1 MKFLFYVMNHPELL
15 VSVESLLS
23 AIIQNSS
30 TKFQIKLSWISTD
43 SRHLLNFWFCFKLK
57 SSLNHFLVIF
67 DILNFPQRFLTKYKI
82 LFWIL
87 GAFLAF
93 VWVECECKVLV
104 NESSPRDKI
113 GDNYGILALTIIT
126 SWESFSISLV
136 KLVSLCSFLS
146 LPVTFEVLFLYNFVC
161 AKISSGMHNLR
172 KNTVTFF
179 RPSLFRKI
187 DLTCFWSFF
196 FKI

>member
-1 MKFLFYVMNHPELL
+1 MNHPELL

-146 LPVTFEVLFLYNFVC
+146 LPVTFEVLFCTILFVQRFHLACTISEKIPLHFFDLHFLGKLISHVSDHFSLKYSLYF
-161 AKISSGMHNLR
+161 
-172 KNTVTFF
+172 
-179 RPSLFRKI
+179 
-187 DLTCFWSFF
+187 
-196 FKI
+196 